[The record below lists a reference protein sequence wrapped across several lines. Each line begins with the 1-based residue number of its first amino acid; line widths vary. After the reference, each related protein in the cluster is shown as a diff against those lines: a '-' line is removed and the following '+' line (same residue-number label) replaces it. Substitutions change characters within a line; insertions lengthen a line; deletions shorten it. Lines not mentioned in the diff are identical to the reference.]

1 MSETVY
7 DTRFFMEHYYSANE
21 EIIRKTREEIRKTK
35 KRYISAIVIHEV
47 YRLTLEREGR
57 EVAKLR
63 KELLE
68 KDFKVVDVNPEIA
81 AASAEIRHKYSIPLA
96 DSVIAA
102 TSAALNARCFTDDSH
117 LQAITEIKTR
127 WIS

>member
-1 MSETVY
+1 MSKTVY
-7 DTRFFMEHYYSANE
+7 DTRFFMEHYYSANGE
-21 EIIRKTREEIRKTK
+21 TIRKTREELRKTK
-35 KRYISAIVIHEV
+35 ERYISAIVIHEV

-81 AASAEIRHKYSIPLA
+81 TTSAEIRHKYNIPLA

-102 TSAALNARCFTDDSH
+102 TSVALDAKCFTDDSH
-117 LQAITEIKTR
+117 LKEITELKTM

>member
-7 DTRFFMEHYYSANE
+7 DTRFFMEHYYSADE
-21 EIIRKTREEIRKTK
+21 ETLRKTREELRKTK
-35 KRYISAIVIHEV
+35 ERCISAIVIHEV
-47 YRLTLEREGR
+47 YRLTLERDGR

-63 KELLE
+63 EELLE
-68 KDFKVVDVNPEIA
+68 KDFKVIDVNPEIA
-81 AASAEIRHKYSIPLA
+81 AASAEIRHKYRIPLA

-102 TSAALNARCFTDDSH
+102 TSIALDARCFTDDPH
-117 LQAITEIKTR
+117 LKVVNEIKTR